1 VFCNHRET
9 CDEVAGA
16 LVRAGFAAVALHGG
30 MEQHDR
36 NTVLLLLRNGSLR
49 VVVATDVAARG
60 LDIDDLGAIINFDLP
75 RERDVFVHRIGR
87 TARAG
92 RSGLAISL
100 VSDRRALEDIGLA
113 GVAMSR
119 VPSAEAQQ
127 PPPPAMVTIAIQGGR
142 QDRLRPGDI
151 VGALTTEVGIA
162 ATDIG
167 KISVNDRI
175 SFVAVVASVA
185 RRALEGLGAGR
196 IKNKRFRAYLVK
208 AP

>member
-1 VFCNHRET
+1 
-9 CDEVAGA
+9 
-16 LVRAGFAAVALHGG
+16 

-49 VVVATDVAARG
+49 IVVATDVAARG
-60 LDIDDLGAIINFDLP
+60 LDIDELGAIINFDLP

-92 RSGLAISL
+92 RDGLAISL
-100 VSDRRALEDIGLA
+100 VQPSDRRTLEELQLA
-113 GVAMSR
+113 GVGRER
-119 VPSAEAQQ
+119 VPSAEAQL
-127 PPPPAMVTIAIQGGR
+127 PPLPATLTIAIQGGR
-142 QDRLRPGDI
+142 HDRLRPGDI
-151 VGALTTEVGIA
+151 VGALTTAVGIP

-167 KISVNDRI
+167 KITVNDRI

-185 RRALEGLGAGR
+185 DRALRGLEAGR

-208 AP
+208 APR